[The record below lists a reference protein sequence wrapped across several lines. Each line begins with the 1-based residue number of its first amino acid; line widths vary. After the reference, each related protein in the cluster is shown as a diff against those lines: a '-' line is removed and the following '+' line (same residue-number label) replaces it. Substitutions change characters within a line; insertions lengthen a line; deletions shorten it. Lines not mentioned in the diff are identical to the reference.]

1 MLSAMSRINHV
12 LLCIADFPIH
22 DSEEI
27 PIDDIDEIEEIEEAK
42 ADEPTRDEA

>member
-1 MLSAMSRINHV
+1 MFSAMSRMKHV
-12 LLCIADFPIH
+12 LLCIADFPTY

-42 ADEPTRDEA
+42 ADDTTRD